1 MVLALRA
8 VPSPLRLDEHQVAR
22 VGQTRVTLDSVI
34 ADFKVGSSAEA
45 IVAHYPALT
54 LAEVYAVLAYYLRY
68 RDDVEAYLLE
78 QALAEAAARAEAAQQ
93 FPASG
98 LRQRL
103 LERRER

>member
-45 IVAHYPALT
+45 IVAHYPALSST
-54 LAEVYAVLAYYLRY
+54 LAVGRVSRGIAERIGQARHEGAGDY
-68 RDDVEAYLLE
+68 DDIGVRSRHAKS
-78 QALAEAAARAEAAQQ
+78 QVA
-93 FPASG
+93 P
-98 LRQRL
+98 
-103 LERRER
+103 